1 MPVAGSGRQGGV
13 EAVPSAP
20 YPWLQRG
27 VALPH
32 GRDWGPSGSTR
43 PASCSSPGARM
54 AHSSHRHRVIPEDVL
69 EDALLCSLSWMA
81 KVSLNWVWDHAKPTH
96 PHLSDGPQAHI
107 QKLWFLALCLSGDP
121 DAHVTSTYTCVCVYM
136 TPGIQM
142 YMLCIY
148 SAIYAKF
155 HES

>member
-96 PHLSDGPQAHI
+96 PHLSDGPQAPHPETLVFGSLPLRGSRCPRYQYI
-107 QKLWFLALCLSGDP
+107 
-121 DAHVTSTYTCVCVYM
+121 YVCM
-136 TPGIQM
+136 
-142 YMLCIY
+142 CIY
-148 SAIYAKF
+148 DSRNTDVHVVYI
-155 HES
+155 